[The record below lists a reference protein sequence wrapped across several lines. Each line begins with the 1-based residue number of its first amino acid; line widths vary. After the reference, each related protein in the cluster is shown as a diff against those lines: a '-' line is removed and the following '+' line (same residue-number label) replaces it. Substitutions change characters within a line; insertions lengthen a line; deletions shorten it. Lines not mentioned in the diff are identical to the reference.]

1 MAPLISLYVT
11 TNKLYVQTHD
21 GGLRLFFVPKQ
32 EGLHEGRDTNSTER
46 IFVAKGKSVIVK
58 GKSVNIITDNY
69 NYLVAS
75 HYHVREATLEEYQ
88 FLMEIAPVY
97 TNLFPE
103 IFNSSLKLDH
113 YAYY

>member
-21 GGLRLFFVPKQ
+21 DGLKVFFVPKQ
-32 EGLHEGRDTNSTER
+32 EGLHEGRDTNSTEG
-46 IFVAKGKSVIVK
+46 IFVAKGKFVVVE
-58 GKSVNIITDNY
+58 GKSVNIITNNY
-69 NYLVAS
+69 NYLVIS
-75 HYHVREATLEEYQ
+75 HYYVREATLEEYQ
-88 FLMEIAPVY
+88 SLMEIAPVY

-103 IFNSSLKLDH
+103 IFNSSLKPDH